1 MISNPLYDIGWMM
14 FTSLPVDTRR
24 ECEKDILEH
33 YVNQLKREGVEDY
46 SIEQCENDYD
56 VALLFILHFTILIA
70 GLFDISTEE
79 KRRLAETGLERSIAA
94 FFDRDCLKLIP

>member
-1 MISNPLYDIGWMM
+1 MLFRSYY
-14 FTSLPVDTRR
+14 F
-24 ECEKDILEH
+24 EFILLFVLFVVW
-33 YVNQLKREGVEDY
+33 YFVAQLEAEGVQNY
-46 SIEQCENDYD
+46 SIEQCEKDYD
-56 VALLFILHFTILIA
+56 VALLFKIHFTILIA